1 MSKLVIMISCAMLVF
16 AGLYCSITQIL
27 NTPCSDSKKTKCYIE
42 TKFDKKSVD
51 HEVNQDM
58 RIPKIISG
66 IVMVVVGVLL
76 FVTSKKMNKTVMII
90 ASILLVSAG
99 LYTMIIQLLNKP
111 CDYENSKKFMKAG
124 ETLGQAAAAAAAA
137 AAAGLPVPSA
147 AAAITN
153 TFTQPKSCVISIK
166 TSSSTIEVQKPMFI
180 PKMIS
185 GVMMLIVGV
194 LLFFNSRKRVGT
206 L

>member
-27 NTPCSDSKKTKCYIE
+27 NTPCSDSKNLNCYSE
-42 TKFDKKSVD
+42 FKFDKKSVS
-51 HEVNQDM
+51 HKVNQDM

-99 LYTMIIQLLNKP
+99 LYTTIIQLLNKP
-111 CDYENSKKFMKAG
+111 CDYENYKKYIKSG
-124 ETLGQAAAAAAAA
+124 QTLGQAAA
-137 AAAGLPVPSA
+137 A

-166 TSSSTIEVQKPMFI
+166 TSSSTYEVQKPMFI

-194 LLFFNSRKRVGT
+194 LLFINSRKRVGT